1 MDNLKLIDQF
11 LDHYWLSSGASKNT
25 LLAYR
30 SDLKLFSKWLN
41 NSLTSVNDTI
51 ISDYFKHRQL
61 SASTQ
66 ARILTC
72 LRIFYQYLISIQ
84 SINSNPTTKLHHP
97 KLMQKLPIFLN
108 IDEVDQLLS
117 APDQKTIFGMRDRAM
132 LELLYSSLKLML

>member
-25 LLAYR
+25 LSAYR

-41 NSLTSVNDTI
+41 NSLTSVSDAI

-61 SASTQ
+61 SSSTQ

-72 LRIFYQYLISIQ
+72 LRIFYQYLI
-84 SINSNPTTKLHHP
+84 T
-97 KLMQKLPIFLN
+97 
-108 IDEVDQLLS
+108 
-117 APDQKTIFGMRDRAM
+117 
-132 LELLYSSLKLML
+132 